1 MTLVTAGEVE
11 HDIEIPQEEKQPV
24 GDDVQFV
31 YVGRSFVP
39 GIPARDLT
47 AEEVEAI
54 GYERI
59 KDAICAHS
67 QKHLYQEV

>member
-1 MTLVTAGEVE
+1 MTLVTAGEEE
-11 HDIEIPQEEKQPV
+11 HDIEIPQEKKQPV

-31 YVGRSFVP
+31 YVGKSFVP

-59 KDAICAHS
+59 KGILCAHNH
-67 QKHLYQEV
+67 KHLYQEV